1 MIMTI
6 IKKNCC
12 ELISNFEYIVETCVK
27 HDAENIK
34 DKRARGVKFQ
44 IMSVLHD
51 VYQYTAR

>member
-6 IKKNCC
+6 IKTNCC
-12 ELISNFEYIVETCVK
+12 ELISNFEYIVEMYVK

-44 IMSVLHD
+44 IMSVLDD